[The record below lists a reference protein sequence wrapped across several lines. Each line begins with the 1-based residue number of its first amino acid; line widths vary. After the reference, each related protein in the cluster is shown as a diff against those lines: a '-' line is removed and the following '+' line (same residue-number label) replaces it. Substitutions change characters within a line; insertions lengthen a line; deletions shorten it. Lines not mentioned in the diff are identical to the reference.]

1 MAKEDKSQWFSPMQQ
16 LIGDVDKQEIMEGNL
31 KNILDMDNHK
41 IIEGDLN
48 LDVNTVIQ
56 ISRRL
61 LRGIEI
67 LM

>member
-1 MAKEDKSQWFSPMQQ
+1 MQQ

>member
-41 IIEGDLN
+41 IIEGRFEFGCKYN
-48 LDVNTVIQ
+48 HTNK
-56 ISRRL
+56 
-61 LRGIEI
+61 
-67 LM
+67 

>member
-16 LIGDVDKQEIMEGNL
+16 LIGNVDKHEIIEGNL

-41 IIEGDLN
+41 IIERDLN
-48 LDVNTVIQ
+48 LDVDTVIQ

-61 LRGIEI
+61 LRGI
-67 LM
+67 